1 MRTPHFRRDRESSS
15 NPLSVNRI
23 GEIAVLRKQQIGK
36 AGELLVQYRLLLA
49 GIESSQMTTD
59 AGIDLVAYIPKRHD
73 AVTIQV
79 KTNLKPKPAGG
90 SGSPA
95 LDWWVPCDTPA
106 QFCAFVDLSSQS
118 VWLMRTAEVAKI
130 AQQKSS
136 GRWHLYIYV
145 GTPKRA
151 KAWATL
157 EEMERYLLAS
167 RLKSQFG
174 LSLDI

>member
-1 MRTPHFRRDRESSS
+1 M
-15 NPLSVNRI
+15 
-23 GEIAVLRKQQIGK
+23 LRKQQIGK
-36 AGELLVQYRLLLA
+36 AGELLVQYRLLLV

-59 AGIDLVAYIPKRHD
+59 AGIDLVAYIPKKHD

-79 KTNLKPKPAGG
+79 KTNLKAKPAGG

-106 QFCAFVDLSSQS
+106 QFVAFVDLSMQR
-118 VWLMRTAEVAKI
+118 VWLLRKAELAKI

-136 GRWHLYIYV
+136 GRWHLYIYAN
-145 GTPKRA
+145 TPKRA

-157 EEMERYLLAS
+157 DEMERYLLES
-167 RLKSQFG
+167 RMESLFG
-174 LSLDI
+174 LPIEL